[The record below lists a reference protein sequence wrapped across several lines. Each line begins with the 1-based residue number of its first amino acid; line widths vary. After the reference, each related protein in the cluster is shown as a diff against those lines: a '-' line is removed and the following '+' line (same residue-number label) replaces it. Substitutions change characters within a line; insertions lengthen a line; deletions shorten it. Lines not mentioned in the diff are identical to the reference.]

1 MGGWYCGVGD
11 GRGVLVLMRSMWIL
25 DSAASAV
32 GQPHTEGLL
41 TIVCGAA
48 MLGIQAKVTLATGA
62 ISMISFHDR

>member
-1 MGGWYCGVGD
+1 
-11 GRGVLVLMRSMWIL
+11 MWIL